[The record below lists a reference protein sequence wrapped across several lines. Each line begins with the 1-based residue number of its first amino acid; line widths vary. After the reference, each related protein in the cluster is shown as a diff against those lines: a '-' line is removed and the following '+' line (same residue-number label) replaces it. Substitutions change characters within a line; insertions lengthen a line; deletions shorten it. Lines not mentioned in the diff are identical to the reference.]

1 MPYDQPVK
9 MCDGDRLWVVRVKKN
24 VFSPVFGDGLINVVR
39 DCVLKK
45 NDYVLFKA
53 IRPNTFVLS
62 WFKECV
68 YENSFITTQIR
79 PHDYFYEKHF
89 KGGTSTLYME
99 GWSHGSVFTD
109 GWSKLVEDLL
119 LETWSNLV
127 FTMIGHKTFK
137 LSVFHHETDNE
148 IYFRKVEVVLWMIL
162 FMVMKDLI
170 YRLLRITRRS

>member
-1 MPYDQPVK
+1 MKSISKVEHQL
-9 MCDGDRLWVVRVKKN
+9 CIWRDGPTE
-24 VFSPVFGDGLINVVR
+24 VF
-39 DCVLKK
+39 
-45 NDYVLFKA
+45 
-53 IRPNTFVLS
+53 
-62 WFKECV
+62 
-68 YENSFITTQIR
+68 
-79 PHDYFYEKHF
+79 
-89 KGGTSTLYME
+89 
-99 GWSHGSVFTD
+99 FTD